1 MTGIRR
7 FPETPS
13 ASHGNRP
20 VCLPGLRLSRRS
32 FLTLVGG
39 SGLVLALHPIADREV
54 WAQDR
59 TVPPLI
65 EIPGAGPPLYTQ
77 EWQDIIRGGWGP
89 LTVAGLALNQF
100 NWMYQSTLRLFD
112 PSVRWGDLSPDARKL
127 LTYYRTAGGQ
137 GIWRSLPEARAL
149 YQKVPASIRVS
160 GIAGL
165 KEFHANKVWSH
176 IFPRALGGADTAQN
190 GIWWSAS
197 KNLELGKRPM
207 TWPHLFHAR
216 YLLISNWLWY
226 YMYLAI
232 APLVTASMVGIVIT
246 GVLAIFEFA
255 LSYYM
260 GEITRLDLIQG
271 VFSAVLAAG
280 TGSFMMIGLV
290 MGVALA
296 FPVLLPL
303 LEAVTIS
310 LAVVSFV
317 FLINHLVEL
326 GQDWWAALDEQGHL
340 DQFLAQL
347 RILEEFL
354 SDLSQG
360 RTGRVRRFFQDTRE
374 KWSDLLARIVPD
386 VDFVDLVPEFDYARY
401 FPDWNWELSD
411 FMDAVGK
418 SVAQVVPDEFT
429 ERFATLNVNVGEILA
444 ELDLPSLDNLDL
456 PVPDFG
462 QSTRSAQ
469 EALVSASAYLKA
481 RGASAP
487 SGTTG

>member
-1 MTGIRR
+1 MNSIRQV
-7 FPETPS
+7 PGTPS

-20 VCLPGLRLSRRS
+20 VRLSGQQLPRRL

-39 SGLVLALHPIADREV
+39 GSLALALHPIVGREV

-59 TVPPLI
+59 TVPSLI
-65 EIPGAGPPLYTQ
+65 EIPGASPLLYTQ
-77 EWQDIIRGGWGP
+77 ELQDVIKGGWGP

-112 PSVRWGDLSPDARKL
+112 PRVRWRDLSPDARKL

-149 YQKVPASIRVS
+149 FQKVPASIRVS

-165 KEFHANKVWSH
+165 KEFHAGKVWSH
-176 IFPRALGGADTAQN
+176 IIPRALGGSDTAQN
-190 GIWWSAS
+190 GIWWSAL

-207 TWPHLFHAR
+207 TWQHLFHAR
-216 YLLISNWLWY
+216 YLLISDWLWY
-226 YMYLAI
+226 SMYLAI
-232 APLVTASMVGIVIT
+232 APLVTASIVGVIIT
-246 GVLAIFEFA
+246 SVLAVLEFG
-255 LSYYM
+255 LSYYT

-280 TGSFMMIGLV
+280 AGSFMIIGLI

-303 LEAVTIS
+303 LEVVTIS

-354 SDLSQG
+354 SNLSQG
-360 RTGRVRRFFQDTRE
+360 LWFGHIWRPEPVCRSGPGAAFRVRPAPFREEERAATGVPAGCGGRRLGNWRRFDPWPTR
-374 KWSDLLARIVPD
+374 R
-386 VDFVDLVPEFDYARY
+386 
-401 FPDWNWELSD
+401 
-411 FMDAVGK
+411 
-418 SVAQVVPDEFT
+418 Q
-429 ERFATLNVNVGEILA
+429 FAC
-444 ELDLPSLDNLDL
+444 
-456 PVPDFG
+456 
-462 QSTRSAQ
+462 
-469 EALVSASAYLKA
+469 VSPP
-481 RGASAP
+481 RGCGP
-487 SGTTG
+487 